1 MARKKI
7 VEQDYNTKRTI
18 EDLKGIRGKVI
29 LLRVDFNVPID
40 DTGRILDTTRI
51 TRSLPTIKYLSRRG
65 AKIVLLS
72 HLDRPDGY
80 DIRKSL
86 WPIALILMRKL
97 PCNVS
102 FCHSVISEEAKDR
115 IKKLK
120 EGNVLLLENIRFY
133 EGELSNDKKF
143 AKELASLGDIFV
155 DDAFGVAHREN
166 ASNYGVAR
174 LLPNAIGF
182 LMEKEV
188 SVLGKAIQNPKHPFV
203 AVVGGAKVNTKI
215 KILKKFIEKADTILI
230 GGAMAYT
237 FLYARGEDV
246 GTSIVHEQSVEVARE
261 ILNLAESQGKKILL
275 PIDHLVVRDTDRN
288 KRPMYVDR
296 MVGDMAGFD
305 IGPKTIKLYCK
316 EIAKAKQ
323 IFWNGP
329 MGMFEVDAYKN
340 GTLEIAKAIASAKGY
355 TIVGGGDTVNAL
367 GDFGLESKVD
377 YVSTGGG
384 ATFEFLERGSLPA
397 LDVIQEK
404 IE

>member
-1 MARKKI
+1 MAKKKNI
-7 VEQDYNTKRTI
+7 EDYNTKRTI

-29 LLRVDFNVPID
+29 LVRVDFNVPID
-40 DTGRILDTTRI
+40 DTGRILDITRI
-51 TRSLPTIKYLSRRG
+51 TRSLPTIKYLSKRG
-65 AKIVLLS
+65 ARIVLIS
-72 HLDRPDGY
+72 HLGRPEGY

-86 WPIALILMRKL
+86 WPIALILMKKL

-102 FCHSVISEEAKDR
+102 FCHSVISDEARER

-133 EGELSNDKKF
+133 EGELNNDKKF
-143 AKELASLGDIFV
+143 AKELASLADIFV

-174 LLPNAIGF
+174 LLPNAVGF

-188 SVLGKAIQNPKHPFV
+188 SVLSKAMLNPKHPFV

-215 KILKKFIEKADTILI
+215 KILKKFLEKADTILI

-246 GTSIVHEQSVEVARE
+246 GTSIVHQESVEVAKE
-261 ILNLAESQGKKILL
+261 ILETAEKEGKKILL
-275 PIDHLVVRDTDRN
+275 PIDHLVVRDTD
-288 KRPMYVDR
+288 KKKTPLYVDK
-296 MVGDMAGFD
+296 MVGDMAGYD
-305 IGPKTIKLYCK
+305 IGPKTIKLYEK
-316 EIAKAKQ
+316 EILKARQ

-329 MGMFEVDAYKN
+329 MGMFEVDKYKI
-340 GTLEIAKAIASAKGY
+340 GTQSIARIIADAKGY

-404 IE
+404 IQ

>member
-1 MARKKI
+1 MAKKKNI
-7 VEQDYNTKRTI
+7 EDYNTKRTI

-29 LLRVDFNVPID
+29 LVRVDFNVPID
-40 DTGRILDTTRI
+40 DTGRILDITRI
-51 TRSLPTIKYLSRRG
+51 TRSLPTIKYLSKRG
-65 AKIVLLS
+65 ARIVLIS
-72 HLDRPDGY
+72 HLDRPEGY

-102 FCHSVISEEAKDR
+102 FCHSVISDEAKER

-133 EGELSNDKKF
+133 EGELNNDKKF

-188 SVLGKAIQNPKHPFV
+188 SVLSKTMLNPKHPFV

-215 KILKKFIEKADTILI
+215 KILKKFLEKADTILI

-237 FLYARGEDV
+237 FLYAKGEDV
-246 GTSIVHEQSVEVARE
+246 GTSIIHQESVEVAKE
-261 ILNLAESQGKKILL
+261 ILETAEKEGKKILL
-275 PIDHLVVRDTDRN
+275 PIDHLVVRDTD
-288 KRPMYVDR
+288 KKKTLLYVDK

-305 IGPKTIKLYCK
+305 IGPKTIKLYEK
-316 EIAKAKQ
+316 EISKARQ

-329 MGMFEVDAYKN
+329 MGMFEVDKYKM
-340 GTLEIAKAIASAKGY
+340 GTQAIARIIADAKGY

-367 GDFGLESKVD
+367 GDFGLENKVD

-404 IE
+404 IQ